1 VNFVPFCGYSL
12 LALPGQWQYFL
23 RERFIEMRIVRS
35 IRSTAAALAMF
46 AAMPVLLQ
54 AQSRPNLNGPAPR
67 TADGKPDLSGIWDNE
82 HNRSCPGSAC
92 GDLMVSQEFLNIGA
106 NLKGGLPYQP
116 WAAQLVKTRTAA
128 NGKDDPVARCLPAGI
143 VHAHT
148 SPLFRKIVQVPGL
161 VVIMY
166 GYNAMFR
173 QIFTDG
179 RPPVANAEMP
189 AFFGYSSGRWEG
201 DTLVVETSGF
211 KDEQWLD
218 RNGSPLTD
226 AAKITERFRRVNYGK
241 LEIEITINDPK
252 AYKGPWTVKL
262 NQSLVPNTEL
272 SDYVCLEN
280 SPHLI
285 GK

>member
-1 VNFVPFCGYSL
+1 M
-12 LALPGQWQYFL
+12 
-23 RERFIEMRIVRS
+23 EIVRS
-35 IRSTAAALAMF
+35 VRCLLIGTPAATAAVLAMLS
-46 AAMPVLLQ
+46 ATPVLLD
-54 AQSRPNLNGPAPR
+54 AQSPANLNAPAPR
-67 TADGKPDLSGIWDNE
+67 TADGKPDLSGIWDNL
-82 HNRSCPGSAC
+82 HNRSCPGGGC
-92 GDLMVSQEFLNIGA
+92 GDLMVSREFLNIGA
-106 NLKGGLPYQP
+106 SLKSGLPYQP

-179 RPPVANAEMP
+179 RPPLANAEMP
-189 AFFGYSSGRWEG
+189 AFFGYSSGKWEG

-241 LEIEITINDPK
+241 LEIEITVNDPK
-252 AYKGPWTVKL
+252 AYKAPWTVKL

-272 SDYVCLEN
+272 TDYLCLEN
-280 SPHLI
+280 SPNLI